1 MLETLFSI
9 VFIEKD
15 INGYKNLWK
24 VGDVLFAGFQWF
36 IAPLA
41 NSSAIK
47 VDKKSE
53 SVHVSQIINS
63 VCQDVKNAIMAT
75 IRL

>member
-1 MLETLFSI
+1 MKSWGS
-9 VFIEKD
+9 VFP
-15 INGYKNLWK
+15 
-24 VGDVLFAGFQWF
+24 GFQWF

-53 SVHVSQIINS
+53 AMFPKLLILF
-63 VCQDVKNAIMAT
+63 VKTLKMP
-75 IRL
+75 

>member
-1 MLETLFSI
+1 MGVKYADI
-9 VFIEKD
+9 KKVFK
-15 INGYKNLWK
+15 KLWK
-24 VGDVLFAGFQWF
+24 VEALCGFPGFQWF
-36 IAPLA
+36 IAGLA

-53 SVHVSQIINS
+53 LVHVSQIINS
-63 VCQDVKNAIMAT
+63 VCQDVKNAIMAA

>member
-1 MLETLFSI
+1 MQALKILTYKKSMKSGGI
-9 VFIEKD
+9 VFP
-15 INGYKNLWK
+15 
-24 VGDVLFAGFQWF
+24 GFQWF

-53 SVHVSQIINS
+53 LVHVSQIINS
-63 VCQDVKNAIMAT
+63 VCQDVKNAIMAA